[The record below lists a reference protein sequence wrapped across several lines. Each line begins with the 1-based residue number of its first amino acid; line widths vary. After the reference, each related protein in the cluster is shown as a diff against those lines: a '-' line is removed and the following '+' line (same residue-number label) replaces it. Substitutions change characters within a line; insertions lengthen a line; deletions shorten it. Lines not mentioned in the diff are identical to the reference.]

1 MIQIEND
8 PNRRLFRLPCWFA
21 SIGLPRGNRIA
32 VTLLSL
38 GLLLGQQLGFAD
50 THDDLGNDLRV
61 LIDVSGSMKQNDPAN
76 LRIPAL
82 KLLVNLLPA
91 DSRVGIWLFAAE
103 AVVLAPTGRADQ
115 GWKTKTLKST
125 RKIHSKGLYTNI
137 ETALQNAIGDWSKP
151 DSGGRRSIILLTDG
165 VVDVSKDEALSKQSR
180 NRIVENLIPKI
191 QGLSAQV
198 HTIALSKNADH
209 QLLQKLAFDT
219 GGWNESVHNAEQL
232 QRIFLKMFNKAVPRD
247 SVPLTDN
254 KFSIDSSV
262 DEFSLLVFQK
272 SDAPGARLKSP
283 DGTELSEAHPSEKLN
298 WLHETGYDLV
308 TVKQPMVGEWQLIAD
323 LDPDNQVM
331 IVTDLKLKLDP
342 LPNYASQNEALDIK
356 VWFEEH
362 GQRVMR
368 ADFLKLVTLE
378 LQQTDELGRRRDWQM
393 KSDSEHIGE
402 FIQAI
407 GDTLSPGQHSFS
419 IIADGRTFQRELQ
432 QTLDVVE
439 NPVKLDVSADAES
452 DPVQIEI
459 SLSPDGEIIDLPSVE
474 IHASV
479 ANVAGDSK
487 DLVLDQENGVW
498 LLKLKVP
505 ADGER
510 LVVNFSVAAKT
521 LRGHEIS
528 PQIKPL
534 IVDQNTVADL
544 LSGNEEESEALLDDE
559 DWGDDKSDAETE
571 AQPDWVM
578 TAAIAIGVNLVLIIG
593 GFFGLRA
600 MKKRTARQQSELIER
615 LAT

>member
-8 PNRRLFRLPCWFA
+8 PNSWLFRLTGWSA
-21 SIGLPRGNRIA
+21 SVGLSWSNRIA
-32 VTLLSL
+32 VGLLSL
-38 GLLLGQQLGFAD
+38 GLLLGSQLGLAD
-50 THDDLGNDLRV
+50 THDEFANDLRV

-82 KLLVNLLPA
+82 KLLINLLPT
-91 DSRVGIWLFAAE
+91 DSQVGIWLFAAE
-103 AVVLAPTGRADQ
+103 AVELAPTGKVDQ

-125 RKIHSKGLYTNI
+125 RKIHSRGLYTDI
-137 ETALQNAIGDWSKP
+137 ETALQSAIDDWSK
-151 DSGGRRSIILLTDG
+151 SGPGVGRSIILLTDG
-165 VVDVSKDEALSKQSR
+165 VVDVSKDDALSKQSR

-198 HTIALSKNADH
+198 HTIALSNKADH

-219 GGWNESVHNAEQL
+219 GGWNESVDTAEQL

-247 SVPLTDN
+247 SVPLSGN
-254 KFSIDSSV
+254 KFNIDSSV
-262 DEFSLLVFQK
+262 NEFSLLVFQK
-272 SDAPGARLKSP
+272 SGAPAARLKRP
-283 DGTELSEAHPSEKLN
+283 DGTEFSEAHPSEKLN

-308 TVKQPMVGEWQLIAD
+308 TIKQPAVGEWQLIAD

-342 LPNYASQNEALDIK
+342 LPNYVSQNEALDIK

-368 ADFLKLVTLE
+368 TDFLKLVKLE
-378 LQQTDELGRRRDWQM
+378 LQQTDELDRKRDWQM
-393 KSDSEHIGE
+393 NSDSDHTGE
-402 FIQAI
+402 YIQAV

-432 QTLDVVE
+432 RTLEVVE
-439 NPVKLDVSADAES
+439 NPVKLDVSADADS

-459 SLSPDGEIIDLPSVE
+459 SLTPDNEIIDLPSVE
-474 IHASV
+474 IGASV
-479 ANVAGDSK
+479 ANDVGDSR
-487 DLVLDQENGVW
+487 DLTLEQENGVW

-505 ADGER
+505 AEGER
-510 LVVNFSVAAKT
+510 LIINFSVAAKT

-534 IVDQNTVADL
+534 VVDKNTFSDL
-544 LSGNEEESEALLDDE
+544 LSDNEEESEEPLDDD
-559 DWGDDKSDAETE
+559 DWGDEELDAETE
-571 AQPDWVM
+571 QQPDWIM
-578 TAAIAIGVNLVLIIG
+578 TAAIALAVNVVLIIG
-593 GFFGLRA
+593 GIFGLRA
-600 MKKRTARQQSELIER
+600 VKKRTDKQQSELIER